1 MSKITRA
8 DRRGLE
14 VRHLAALDAVARHGS
29 FNRAAEELGYTQ
41 SAVSQQIV
49 TLERVVGARM
59 FERSA
64 GPRPIR
70 LTEAGRLLWAHA
82 RAVLA
87 RMEAAT
93 ADIGALTDGS
103 AGELRV
109 GTYQSVATRVLPP
122 LVARFRSAWPR
133 IEVTLF
139 ESGSHDEIDDMV
151 ERGTLDLA
159 FTHPPVSREDVFE
172 YVDLL
177 RDPYVLVVAPG
188 HELSR
193 GGGRVELADL
203 GRIDLVGYRLC
214 RANLQVERF
223 LRSRGVE
230 PHVVLRAEDNTL
242 LQSLAAQGVGAAIMP
257 LLAIDPARDDTV
269 VLDLRGL
276 VPHRRIGLVWH
287 RDRYRSPA
295 AEAFVSLARRLS
307 AELAEEVGS
316 DSVSRAPAKPVESRE
331 AAPARLPR

>member
-8 DRRGLE
+8 DRLGIEL
-14 VRHLAALDAVARHGS
+14 RHLAALDAVARHES

-49 TLERVVGARM
+49 ALERVVGTRV

-70 LTEAGRLLWAHA
+70 LTEAGRLLRTHA
-82 RAVLA
+82 QAVLA
-87 RMEAAT
+87 RMEAAS
-93 ADIGALTDGS
+93 ADVGALADGS

-109 GTYQSVATRVLPP
+109 GTYQSVATRLLPG
-122 LVARFRSAWPR
+122 LLARFRETWPR
-133 IEVTLF
+133 IEVTLL

-159 FTHPPVSREDVFE
+159 FTHPPIPRGDVFD

-177 RDPYVLVVAPG
+177 RDPYVLVVG
-188 HELSR
+188 SEHELAR
-193 GGGRVELADL
+193 KPKPPPLDVL
-203 GRIDLVGYRLC
+203 GRIDLVGYRVC
-214 RANLQVERF
+214 RANAQVERF

-230 PHVVLRAEDNTL
+230 PRVVLRAEDNNL
-242 LQSLAAQGVGAAIMP
+242 LQALAARDVGAAIMP
-257 LLAIDPARDDTV
+257 LLAIDRSRDDIA
-269 VLDLRGL
+269 L
-276 VPHRRIGLVWH
+276 VPLDAIPPRRIGLVWH

-295 AEAFVSLARRLS
+295 AEAFTVLARKLS
-307 AELAEEVGS
+307 AELAAEI
-316 DSVSRAPAKPVESRE
+316 SVQPPSMLTSRS
-331 AAPARLPR
+331 